1 MHCNSSYPSKL
12 EEANLNCVNT
22 LKREFNCDVGY
33 SGHETVSYICC
44 VVATTIGATSVERH
58 ISLDRSMY
66 GSDQAASL
74 EKMGLQRMVRDVRN
88 IEKVLGDGIKRI
100 WDSEKS
106 VMKKL
111 RSN

>member
-1 MHCNSSYPSKL
+1 MIDFLVYVLMFAFKTAANISKTIINSFL
-12 EEANLNCVNT
+12 NLNKFFLRNVKK
-22 LKREFNCDVGY
+22 LLLV
-33 SGHETVSYICC
+33 I
-44 VVATTIGATSVERH
+44 
-58 ISLDRSMY
+58 
-66 GSDQAASL
+66 QAASL

-100 WDSEKS
+100 WDSEKP

>member
-1 MHCNSSYPSKL
+1 
-12 EEANLNCVNT
+12 
-22 LKREFNCDVGY
+22 
-33 SGHETVSYICC
+33 
-44 VVATTIGATSVERH
+44 
-58 ISLDRSMY
+58 MY

-74 EKMGLQRMVRDVRN
+74 EKKGLERMVRDVRN